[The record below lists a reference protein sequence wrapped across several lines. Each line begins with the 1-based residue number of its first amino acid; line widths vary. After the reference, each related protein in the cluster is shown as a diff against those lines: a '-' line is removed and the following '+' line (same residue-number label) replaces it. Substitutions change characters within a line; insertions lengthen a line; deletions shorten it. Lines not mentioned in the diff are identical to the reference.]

1 MMSAHGCRGP
11 ISSGSR
17 GEAVMPADV
26 HIRNNATGETRI
38 YRDDFSGSDE
48 PFDVWQWT
56 DGNYGCDCNRSLF
69 FMRAGG
75 ESPSVT
81 DHGGCGTTGFSVV
94 KAVLEDGTEIEVDDE
109 AELQEAL
116 SREAAEARRCDLL
129 DVAGGLARK
138 GLR

>member
-81 DHGGCGTTGFSVV
+81 DPRRLRHNRLLGRQGGAGRRHRGR
-94 KAVLEDGTEIEVDDE
+94 GRRR
-109 AELQEAL
+109 
-116 SREAAEARRCDLL
+116 SR
-129 DVAGGLARK
+129 VAGGPIS
-138 GLR
+138 GGG